1 MVNNTK
7 KVLVGIDIARD
18 ISELLYDHDSVIIPD
33 LGGIVSSF
41 QSASIDHVQGLL
53 HPPSKKLTFNENFLI
68 NDGLLVDCI
77 KRKNNISLKESVDLI
92 GQFVVQINEKLNKK
106 EIVILPQIG
115 RLYKDYKNG
124 LRFLQ
129 DTNNFNTDV
138 FGLPTLQY
146 YPVLRSQEPPV
157 VKKIKPIKLVSGNK
171 DLGVRSSFSKKIA
184 SIFLPLFLG
193 LVVIAFAIGLYKNQ
207 GIEKITDATIQKIPV
222 NENRVNKKPSMDNMS
237 FYNGLS
243 GDEKYNNIDIENDLI
258 KEPEESLGVTRENP
272 IIPQQENECIIIIG
286 VFSKKSGVEK
296 RVKDIYDLGYD
307 AYQDKKGALTRVG
320 VLFGYEEENEIKNM
334 LKAIRAKFD
343 PHAWILEE

>member
-1 MVNNTK
+1 M
-7 KVLVGIDIARD
+7 GIDIARD

-41 QSASIDHVQGLL
+41 QPATIDHVQGLL
-53 HPPSKKLTFNENFLI
+53 HPPSKKLSFNENLLI
-68 NDGLLVDCI
+68 NDGLLVDYI

-115 RLYKDYKNG
+115 RLYKDYKNT

-146 YPVLRSQEPPV
+146 YPILRTQEPPV
-157 VKKIKPIKLVSGNK
+157 VKKIKPVRLVSGNK
-171 DLGVRSSFSKKIA
+171 DLGLRSSFSKKIA

-193 LVVIAFAIGLYKNQ
+193 LVVFAFAIGFYKNQ
-207 GIEKITDATIQKIPV
+207 NIPKIADTAIQKIPV
-222 NENRVNKKPSMDNMS
+222 NKNRVNKKPSMDNMS
-237 FYNGLS
+237 FYKGLS
-243 GDEKYNNIDIENDLI
+243 GEEKYSTEIENDLL
-258 KEPEESLGVTRENP
+258 KKSNESLDIIRENTM
-272 IIPQQENECIIIIG
+272 IPQQEKECVIIIG

-296 RVKDIYDLGYD
+296 RVKDIYNLGYD
-307 AYQDKKGALTRVG
+307 AYQDKKGSLTRVG
-320 VLFGYEEENEIKNM
+320 VLFGYEEKKEIKNM
-334 LKAIRAKFD
+334 LKSIREKFD
-343 PHAWILEE
+343 SHAWILEK